1 MDYVHFIAGQDDKGR
16 RLDRILRRILPENSL
31 SGLYKSLRNG
41 LIKVDGK
48 KQKPE
53 FHVSEGSDISVA
65 AFLITP
71 ESSGQNSKDAENS
84 FIDEKLVVFRN
95 KYLLILNK
103 PYDVNVQKAV
113 KNENSLDEMVK
124 KDFEARGLNKES
136 LSFKTGPLHRLD
148 KKTTGLIAFSQNL
161 EGARWFSKAIMS
173 HETKKTY
180 LALVQGKMTEYENWQ
195 DEIEKND
202 EKSSEKVSDS
212 IKFHTVKV
220 KNLSESHKNGKFSW
234 TEAFPLSGG
243 MLDGKEV
250 TLVKFVIHTGRTHQI
265 RAQSSFHGYPL
276 YGDTAYG
283 VSKSKYE
290 RELYLHAW
298 KLDFKEN
305 PCQLPS
311 QIVCPLNLDF
321 KNILK
326 VSMISFNSEL

>member
-103 PYDVNVQKAV
+103 PYDVNVQKAF

-195 DEIEKND
+195 DEIEKNYEKRGYFYYQGFSISTDMLEPYEELDVINIPVKD
-202 EKSSEKVSDS
+202 EYLKDSHEEKQEKEISYLEKEWG
-212 IKFHTVKV
+212 IKD
-220 KNLSESHKNGKFSW
+220 N
-234 TEAFPLSGG
+234 
-243 MLDGKEV
+243 M
-250 TLVKFVIHTGRTHQI
+250 
-265 RAQSSFHGYPL
+265 L
-276 YGDTAYG
+276 YGIIYESEQTGERKFFGEIVNFNPYQVFIIDDKMGLAILR
-283 VSKSKYE
+283 VSNIISMIPIKE
-290 RELYLHAW
+290 RE
-298 KLDFKEN
+298 
-305 PCQLPS
+305 
-311 QIVCPLNLDF
+311 
-321 KNILK
+321 KN
-326 VSMISFNSEL
+326 